1 MVKYALDAEASA
13 IASAARRAII
23 DRLAIGPASMSELAV
38 ELDVSLPAIDK
49 HLRVLDEA
57 GIVAK
62 AKNGRTTQISL
73 ERGSLTELA
82 TWAMSTGLMWSN
94 TLDRF
99 AAHLA
104 NEPKES
110 C

>member
-1 MVKYALDAEASA
+1 
-13 IASAARRAII
+13 
-23 DRLAIGPASMSELAV
+23 MSELAA

-49 HLRVLDEA
+49 HFRILDEA

-62 AKNGRTTQISL
+62 TKNGRTTQISL
-73 ERGSLTELA
+73 EPGSLTELA

-104 NEPKES
+104 HEPERPR
-110 C
+110 